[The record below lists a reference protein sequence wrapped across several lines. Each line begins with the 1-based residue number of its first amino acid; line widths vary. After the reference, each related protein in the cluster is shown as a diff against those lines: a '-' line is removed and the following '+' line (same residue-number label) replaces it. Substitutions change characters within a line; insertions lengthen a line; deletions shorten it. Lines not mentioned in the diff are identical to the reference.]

1 MSSQNLKNLDIV
13 SITDL
18 AIEFETLK
26 KSSNKETLKVFN
38 SNFEYVGTS
47 TRLICH
53 RLGLYHEVTNCFIMD
68 ENNNL
73 LLQIRKDKIAETY
86 DLSVGGHMNLDD
98 KTPLDALIRESKE
111 ELNFNLN
118 KNKIQKIITYKRYGY
133 TNILKP
139 RDTNNEFRHL
149 FCYKID
155 KDEKI
160 KLENY
165 FSERKNSEAE
175 SFVWVSIDDTI
186 DLITQGKA
194 FDGLQYSIYY
204 LLLLINKLDKKSEKI

>member
-1 MSSQNLKNLDIV
+1 MSLYDLKNLDMT

-18 AIEFETLK
+18 AIEFETSK

-38 SNFEYVGTS
+38 SNFECVGTT

-73 LLQIRKDKIAETY
+73 LLQIRKDKMAETY
-86 DLSVGGHMNLDD
+86 DLSVGGHINLDD
-98 KTPLDALIRESKE
+98 KTPFDALMRESKE
-111 ELNFNLN
+111 ELNFDLD
-118 KNKIQKIITYKRYGY
+118 KNKIQKITTYKRYGY

-139 RDTNNEFRHL
+139 RDTNNEFRH
-149 FCYKID
+149 CYKIN
-155 KDEKI
+155 KNEKVE
-160 KLENY
+160 LESY

-175 SFVWVSIDDTI
+175 SFIWVSIEDTV

-204 LLLLINKLDKKSEKI
+204 LLNWIRKDEKI